1 MYINKVILAG
11 NLVRDPEVKALPSGT
26 QVTNFAIATN
36 RVWFTEGVKNE
47 ATDYHNIVTFGKTAE
62 NVGRYLTKGT
72 NVLVEGRLQ
81 TRSWETKEGTK
92 KYVTEVIADNVQ
104 FGARPADAPQA
115 PAKAAPAKAEPTIEY
130 PAEDINPDDIPF

>member
-1 MYINKVILAG
+1 MYINKVIIAG
-11 NLVRDPEVKALPSGT
+11 NLVRDPEAKALPSGT
-26 QVTNFAIATN
+26 HVTNFAIATN

-104 FGARPADAPQA
+104 FGAKPDGAPK
-115 PAKAAPAKAEPTIEY
+115 PKAAPAKAEPQGIEY
-130 PAEDINPDDIPF
+130 PPEDINPDDIPF